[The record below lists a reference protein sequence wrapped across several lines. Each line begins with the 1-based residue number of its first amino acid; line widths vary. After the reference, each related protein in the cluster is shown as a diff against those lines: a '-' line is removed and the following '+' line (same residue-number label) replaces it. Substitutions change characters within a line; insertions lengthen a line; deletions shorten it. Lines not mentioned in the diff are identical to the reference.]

1 VGKEVVVAE
10 LDHYNVI
17 TDRHMNL
24 FANSILTSCR
34 FNNIYPVTAMKF
46 VKDDRILRS
55 SEEFAGIQ
63 DRFIAGL
70 RLSEQT
76 MDLTEIEWY
85 LRRLLKT
92 EARSLRVVR
101 AQPAAWVV

>member
-1 VGKEVVVAE
+1 MVVAE
-10 LDHYNVI
+10 VDYFNVI

-46 VKDDRILRS
+46 VKDDRKLRS
-55 SEEFAGIQ
+55 REEFAGIP
-63 DRFIAGL
+63 DRFFTGL

-76 MDLTEIEWY
+76 MDLAQIVWY
-85 LRRLLKT
+85 VRRLLKT
-92 EARSLRVVR
+92 EARSLHFVR
-101 AQPAAWVV
+101 ARPAARAV